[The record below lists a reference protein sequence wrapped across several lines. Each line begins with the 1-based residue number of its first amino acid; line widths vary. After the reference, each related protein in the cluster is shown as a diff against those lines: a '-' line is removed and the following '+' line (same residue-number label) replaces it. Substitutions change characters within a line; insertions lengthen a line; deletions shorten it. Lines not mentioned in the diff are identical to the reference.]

1 MYYVYILRCS
11 DGSLYIG
18 HTANLDSRLQA
29 HNTGLGAA
37 HTFRRRPVTLTY
49 SEPHSTRVAA
59 IHRERQ
65 LKRWTRKKK
74 EALIRGDFEGLK
86 ALSKRRQRSAIT
98 SATPAQDEDSR

>member
-37 HTFRRRPVTLTY
+37 HTFKRRPVILAY
-49 SEPHSTRVAA
+49 SEPHSTRIAA
-59 IHRERQ
+59 IRRERQ
-65 LKRWTRKKK
+65 LKGWSRKKK
-74 EALIRGDFEGLK
+74 EALIGGDLDDLH
-86 ALSKRRQRSAIT
+86 ALARRRN
-98 SATPAQDEDSR
+98 